1 MDVFDLVAKIRLD
14 SSEYENGVSK
24 AKGTFST
31 LASGVKTGLATVTKV
46 GAAAVSAGVAGV
58 AALTKMGV
66 EGYKSYEQLA
76 GGAKLLWGDA
86 YDYIAKRAS
95 ESYKNV
101 QMSQNDY
108 LQQVNGF
115 SVGLKTALGGNAQ
128 AAAELAD
135 RIITAE
141 ADIVAAT
148 GTSQDLVQNAFNGIM
163 KSNFTMVD
171 NLGLGITAT
180 KEGFQTMID
189 SVNAYNAAHGKST
202 KYQIDN
208 VADCQAALL
217 DYIEIQGMAGYAGME
232 AAETIEGSFAMM
244 KGAWQNLVVGMADEN
259 ANIGVL
265 INNFVDSAAIAA
277 KNLLPRIE
285 QTLKGIGQLI
295 TKLSPVIADALPVL
309 VASVLPSLLSAGVEL
324 TVAIVDGVI
333 TALPALYEAL
343 KKGVKTILTE
353 VFGATEEEIGAFEDG
368 VNRAIDTL
376 KAAYESLCG
385 FIDKVVSGFE
395 TAVEWGKEHETTLAL
410 IAVAVGTLTA
420 AIVAYNVA
428 QAIKNA
434 GGIVELAQLA
444 SLAVGLGALTV
455 AETAHTV
462 CMTVGTVT
470 MNAWNAALAF
480 ATSPITLVIAA
491 IGLLVAAGVALYKN
505 WDEVAAFGKKTWEGI
520 KEAWSK
526 CTEYLSKNTKEF
538 CDDFGKLWS
547 ATKEEL
553 SRAWNGMK
561 SAASDAWSG
570 IKEAWSKCTEY
581 LVGNTQKFCED
592 FGKLWSSTKENASNT
607 WNSMKENASNAWNS
621 MKENASS
628 AWSGIKSAVSSK
640 ISDTVSSIANGLS
653 NAYNTVTEKLG
664 NIKTKF
670 SNIWDSCKKVVSDAV
685 AALKKALNFSW
696 SLPKLKLP
704 RISVSGGVAPYGIG
718 GKGSLPKFSIEWYKK
733 AYNRAMVLSSPT
745 IFGMGSNGNLLG
757 GGDGNGNEIV
767 SGESHLMGL
776 IGNVVESKLATQNEK
791 IVLLLSAMLEEMSG
805 GNSDIVRA
813 IMADKTFKVGEREFA
828 RLVKTYA

>member
-58 AALTKMGV
+58 AALTKMGT
-66 EGYKSYEQLA
+66 EGFAQYEQLA
-76 GGAKLLWGDA
+76 GGAKLMWGNA
-86 YDYIAKRAS
+86 YDFIADRAS
-95 ESYKNV
+95 AAYKNV
-101 QMSQNDY
+101 QRSQNDY

-115 SVGLKTALGGNAQ
+115 AVGLKVALGGNEQ
-128 AAAELAD
+128 AAAVLAD

-148 GTSQDLVQNAFNGIM
+148 GNTQENVENAFNGIM
-163 KSNFTMVD
+163 KSNFSMVD

-217 DYIEIQGMAGYAGME
+217 DYIEMQGMSGYASME
-232 AAETIEGSFAMM
+232 AAGTIEGSVSMM
-244 KGAWQNLVVGMADEN
+244 KAAWQNLAVGMADEN
-259 ANIGVL
+259 ANMEVL

-277 KNLLPRIE
+277 GNLLPRIE

-309 VASVLPSLLSAGVEL
+309 VASVLPSLLTAGVDL
-324 TVAIVDGVI
+324 TVAVIDGVI

-343 KKGVKTILTE
+343 KQGVKTILTE
-353 VFGATEEEIGAFEDG
+353 VFGVTEEELSGFEDAVSG
-368 VNRAIDTL
+368 AIDKL

-385 FIDKVVSGFE
+385 FIDTVVSGFE

-462 CMTVGTVT
+462 ATTVAT
-470 MNAWNAALAF
+470 AATTAF
-480 ATSPITLVIAA
+480 GAVLSFITSPITLVVVA
-491 IGLLVAAGVALYKN
+491 IGALIAIGVALYKN

-526 CTEYLSKNTKEF
+526 CTEYLAENTKKF
-538 CDDFGKLWS
+538 CADFGKMWS
-547 ATKEEL
+547 A
-553 SRAWNGMK
+553 A
-561 SAASDAWSG
+561 
-570 IKEAWSKCTEY
+570 KEA
-581 LVGNTQKFCED
+581 L
-592 FGKLWSSTKENASNT
+592 
-607 WNSMKENASNAWNS
+607 SNAWNS
-621 MKENASS
+621 MKEAASNA
-628 AWSGIKSAVSSK
+628 WNGIKSAVSGK
-640 ISDTVSSIANGLS
+640 ISETVSSISSGLS

-685 AALKKALNFSW
+685 SALKKALNFSW

-704 RISVSGGVAPYGIG
+704 HISVSGGVAPYGIG

-745 IFGMGSNGNLLG
+745 IFGMGSNGDLLG

-776 IGNVVESKLATQNEK
+776 IGNVVESKLAAQNEK

-828 RLVKTYA
+828 RLVRTYA